1 MKAPFFFTVFRMMYI
16 RMTFYRRSMCKC
28 DGILCCPPLHHSDI
42 LCAEEDELR
51 FLCVTR
57 ISQSDCSRDP
67 LIGGRSRMCA
77 YRRNCRRSNG
87 CVLNTRDS
95 NPFEITIMLGGHCGQ
110 WLRYTRNT
118 GLIPFRFGHRVNGR
132 MKGSLPQTDLLSYFC
147 LRYSPTTGC
156 IVSSL
161 FIGLTSFSCAGK
173 TKDA

>member
-1 MKAPFFFTVFRMMYI
+1 MYI
-16 RMTFYRRSMCKC
+16 RMTFHRRSMCKC
-28 DGILCCPPLHHSDI
+28 DGILCCPPLHRFDI
-42 LCAEEDELR
+42 LCAEEGELR

-118 GLIPFRFGHRVNGR
+118 GLIPF
-132 MKGSLPQTDLLSYFC
+132 
-147 LRYSPTTGC
+147 
-156 IVSSL
+156 VSSRL
-161 FIGLTSFSCAGK
+161 RWVASAHKVTLHPEHGTRSFRISRFTLGGLCSQGYVTPESRDSFLSDLVTG
-173 TKDA
+173 